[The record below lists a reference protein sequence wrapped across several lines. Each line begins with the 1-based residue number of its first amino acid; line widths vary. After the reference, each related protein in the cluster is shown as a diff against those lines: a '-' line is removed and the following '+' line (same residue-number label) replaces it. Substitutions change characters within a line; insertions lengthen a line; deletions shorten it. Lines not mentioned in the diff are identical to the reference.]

1 MERCNLDIVIYMNG
15 MTVDYDTMTRKSL
28 GGSETAGV
36 SMAHALAKRGHHVS
50 LFCNTDNAG
59 KHDGV
64 NYIPID
70 SFMQYASTCPH
81 DVLICQRVPM
91 VFQQHFASKINI
103 LWQHDYAQKSQR
115 AEFTGALWNVDKVFC
130 LSDWHINNY
139 LETYK
144 LLAEDNAFFKTSN
157 GIKLIKP
164 NNQPRKNQVVFTN
177 RPERGMDN
185 LLYNILPKLWEK
197 DQEIEVVIAGYDNT
211 VPQMQQYYS
220 TLANTIKAY
229 AEKGF
234 KIRHVG
240 ALTKKDLYKLYQES
254 KLFLYPTNF
263 YETSCITAMETQ
275 MCGLPMITSN
285 RGALPETLGKNA
297 GIIIDGQANSPEYTE
312 KFVESAWKLMN
323 DEIAYKKCQKEGYE
337 YVKKYDW
344 DNVAKQWEKQ
354 FLDMF
359 SEMTAKRQ
367 SLYHHLYERE
377 DIMTYKYLAEKVDC
391 DKERAEGLECLYGY
405 IDSPK
410 LYKQK
415 YEQLG
420 KEYAKIETD
429 IELRAYHR
437 VNVAMDG
444 ISNYLKDRKITSP
457 KMLDFA
463 SGIGNESILFT
474 KEYNA
479 KVDAVNISAEENILA
494 EKMKNK
500 FAPKADINFLVG
512 QDGSQL
518 KENYYDVLFMGEIL
532 EHQPNPDIFIDELE
546 KNVKKGGLISF
557 TVPFGMWDDRRNAH
571 LWNFERQ
578 DLYELFSKRKNISV
592 QTVSGASN
600 VKLSDNLGWWIVSYQ
615 KTPAKLGTINLD
627 RKLAL
632 QSPRQLVSTC
642 MIVKNE
648 EAMLGRALASVADI
662 SDEIIIADNG
672 STDRTLDIAKQY
684 GATIV
689 QGQNPQEIGFDE
701 ARNFAISHAKNSWI
715 LWIDADEEL
724 QDSFRIIKYLRNNTM
739 NGYSLKQVHFSTD
752 PPVAPKV
759 DLPIRL
765 FRNHKGVRFYGF
777 VHEHPEIDMGDGVG
791 ASMICSDVTIGHD
804 GYLTELGR
812 RKRFERNIPLMF
824 KDREK
829 YPDRL
834 LGKFLMLRDYVH
846 LARYDVEQNRR
857 LTKKALEYCNEALK
871 LFDES
876 FARDNNLYQ
885 DEALSFYSEAMKI
898 LGIGLEY
905 SSSLVWVDQTG
916 KDHNI
921 DIAGRFKSAT
931 EFLDYQKTK
940 LKALEDLYTGEF
952 L

>member
-532 EHQPNPDIFIDELE
+532 EHQPNPHIFIDELE

-578 DLYELFSKRKNISV
+578 DLSQMLRDKNNLSIKIVSSDINVNKQEARGWWVVSYTTNNKTCYPIDMDRKINISAPV
-592 QTVSGASN
+592 QTVS
-600 VKLSDNLGWWIVSYQ
+600 V
-615 KTPAKLGTINLD
+615 
-627 RKLAL
+627 
-632 QSPRQLVSTC
+632 C
-642 MIVKNE
+642 MITKNAEDMLHRCLKSVKD
-648 EAMLGRALASVADI
+648 LAN
-662 SDEIIIADNG
+662 EIIICDNG
-672 STDRTLDIAKQY
+672 STDSTLDIAREYKAKIITCKP
-684 GATIV
+684 AT
-689 QGQNPQEIGFDE
+689 EIGFDT
-701 ARNFAISHAKNSWI
+701 ARNHSIKDAKSDWI
-715 LWIDADEEL
+715 LWIDSDEEL
-724 QDSFRIIKYLRNNTM
+724 LDPINVRKYLRNNM
-739 NGYSLKQVHFSTD
+739 FNGYSLKQHHFTADGSEIKID
-752 PPVAPKV
+752 MPV
-759 DLPIRL
+759 RL
-765 FRNHKGVRFYGF
+765 FRNNIGIKFLGH
-777 VHEHPEIDMGDGVG
+777 VHEHPELGINQGVG
-791 ASMICSDVTIGHD
+791 SSTVLSDANIAHD
-804 GYLTELGR
+804 GYLTESVRRGR
-812 RKRFERNIPLMF
+812 FLRNIELMK
-824 KDREK
+824 KDRQLNPE
-829 YPDRL
+829 RI
-834 LGKFLMLRDYVH
+834 LGKFLWVRDLIH
-846 LARYDVEQNRR
+846 LARYEIQKNNGSLTQNAVNYCEEAQELFRKEF
-857 LTKKALEYCNEALK
+857 LTTKTMYQEEALM
-871 LFDES
+871 
-876 FARDNNLYQ
+876 
-885 DEALSFYSEAMKI
+885 FYSESLRM
-898 LGIGLEY
+898 LQVGIDYTFSINADLENPEQGR
-905 SSSLVWVDQTG
+905 L
-916 KDHNI
+916 HI
-921 DIAGRFKSAT
+921 GRFINKE
-931 EFLDYQKTK
+931 EFFAYLQSYYEEVSEH
-940 LKALEDLYTGEF
+940 LEGDF
-952 L
+952 I